1 MKCSEC
7 KEKIQE
13 KDDDKFS
20 QDVNTYVKHL
30 GVCSAECFYKIPRK
44 KRNLMM
50 LDAFIKYQK
59 SK

>member
-44 KRNLMM
+44 KRL
-50 LDAFIKYQK
+50 
-59 SK
+59 